1 MLFILTNASYIFK
14 LLLYLFLLNF
24 GLIFCFWEALA
35 TVSCCHNVAIS
46 LVLFS
51 PPALLQCCHLVL
63 RNGISF
69 GSLHVSIFIY
79 IFFHFVVLSKLDYKL
94 WQYVYIL
101 FLCLQC
107 ISWFSCTST
116 CEFSS
121 GWYVELFWMQT
132 TKGDK
137 KIILSLF
144 ILSNFIIL
152 QKKKFRK
159 DWYFCLKRI

>member
-51 PPALLQCCHLVL
+51 PPPSFSAAISCSEMALV
-63 RNGISF
+63 F

-79 IFFHFVVLSKLDYKL
+79 IFFRFVVLSKLDYKL

-137 KIILSLF
+137 KNYIVIID
-144 ILSNFIIL
+144 II
-152 QKKKFRK
+152 QFHYIAKKKSSEK
-159 DWYFCLKRI
+159 TDISV